1 MAYSPEQKAAAVDI
15 IRRHGGLKNAALDEV
30 EALLGKRISTS
41 TLHGWLSK
49 SGSESESKIETPK
62 PKSEMVVSKTET
74 TAPILIS
81 APDDDLDPQHLAFI
95 DAYFEE
101 NYNGRV
107 AAIRAGY
114 SPASAHVQAS
124 RLLKN
129 AKVAAEI
136 RRRLDGSALTR
147 EQVLANVSDMANANM
162 ADFLTIPGVWPYI
175 DLLKAQERGKLHL
188 IKKYKVQTDGS
199 VVLELWDKR
208 GPNRDMGMHHG
219 LWDKGVEVPIDAD
232 LVIQLVQVLE
242 LAGMNPVQ
250 TIERMIEKARQVIQQ
265 KAEQNVNERAS
276 SRPD

>member
-1 MAYSPEQKAAAVDI
+1 VAYSPEQKASAVDI
-15 IRRHGGLKNAALDEV
+15 VRRHGGLKAAALDEV

-49 SGSESESKIETPK
+49 SGSDSESKIETPK
-62 PKSEMVVSKTET
+62 PKTEIVVSKPER
-74 TAPILIS
+74 APTVVVG
-81 APDDDLDPQHLAFI
+81 APDEDLDPQHLAFI

-101 NYNGRV
+101 NWNGRV
-107 AAIRAGY
+107 AAIRVGY

-136 RRRLDGSALTR
+136 RRRLDAAALTR

-188 IKKYKVQTDGS
+188 IKKYKVQNDGS

-208 GPNRDMGMHHG
+208 GPNRDMGLHHG
-219 LWDKGVEVPIDAD
+219 LWDKGVEVPLDVD
-232 LVIQLVQVLE
+232 LVVQLVQVLE
-242 LAGMNPVQ
+242 MAGMNPVQ
-250 TIERMIEKARQVIQQ
+250 TIERMIEKARRVIQQ